1 MNRLIKALCLTAL
14 VAAFL
19 LLVNGEAAA
28 APADDTDKLEAF
40 IDGVIYRQ
48 MDENNIVGA
57 TVAVVQDGEIKL
69 TKGYGYADRENR
81 VPVDPEET
89 LFRIG
94 STGKLF
100 TWTAVMQLVEQNLI
114 DLDADVNEYLD
125 LEIPDRLFGWDA
137 SGDPGPIT
145 MRHLLTHTPGF
156 EDKGQGL
163 FVLKPEEMLNLENY
177 VKENIPARVYPP
189 GEVMAYSN
197 YGAALAGYIVER
209 VSGLPFAEYVEENI
223 YEPLGMEHSTFRQPL
238 PDDLEPGMAEGY
250 NFYNGAY
257 YRGSFEYISALPAG
271 SMSSAAEDMA
281 RFMIAHLQEGASG
294 DARILEESTVREMHS
309 RQFTQHPEQDG
320 MTYGFIEQS
329 INNRR
334 IINHGGNTFLFATG
348 FYLLP
353 EENVGLFVSY
363 NGGTGLEREALL
375 TALMDR
381 YYPAHETGELTPPE
395 GSKERAAA
403 LTGEYLPNRA
413 NFTSMEKLFR
423 LLSGARVGVN
433 QDGYLLVNVL
443 GYPQQFVE
451 VEPGVYERRYTEG
464 TDLARKI
471 VFVEDST
478 GRMMM
483 CGEGPVFTYT
493 RAPWYGSGT
502 TAGLLTVSTLLLMV
516 TAIAGWIYASVGRV
530 IRKEKS
536 GAPKT
541 ALAARL
547 VAAFYGLF
555 LLIFIVALLSVVS
568 DIDPAFGVPRTFL
581 GEPAGLD
588 TVLTLPYIIAAAAAI
603 MLVFAV
609 IGWINKYWTI
619 GGRLHYTLLAL
630 SSLGM
635 TWLMFYVNL
644 L

>member
-1 MNRLIKALCLTAL
+1 MNRLIKALCFTAL
-14 VAAFL
+14 VAVFL
-19 LLVNGEAAA
+19 FLMNVEAAA

-40 IDGVIYRQ
+40 IDGVIYSQ

-57 TVAVVQDGEIKL
+57 TVAVVQDGKIKL
-69 TKGYGYADRENR
+69 TKGYGFAERENR
-81 VPVDPEET
+81 VPVDPAET
-89 LFRIG
+89 LFRVG

-125 LEIPDRLFGWDA
+125 FEIPDRLYGWDG
-137 SGDPGPIT
+137 SDGPGPIT

-163 FVLKPEEMLNLENY
+163 FVLKPEEMLTLENY
-177 VKENIPARVYPP
+177 LKENIPARVFPP
-189 GEVMAYSN
+189 GDVMAYSN

-209 VSGLPFAEYVEENI
+209 VSGLTFTEYVEENI

-238 PDDLEPGMAEGY
+238 PDDLDPGMADGY
-250 NFYNGAY
+250 NFYNGTY
-257 YRGSFEYISALPAG
+257 YRGSFEFISALPAG
-271 SMSSAAEDMA
+271 SMSSTAEDMA
-281 RFMIAHLQEGASG
+281 RFMIAHLQEGGSG
-294 DARILEESTVREMHS
+294 DARILEESTAREMHS

-348 FYLLP
+348 LYLLP
-353 EENVGLFVSY
+353 EENVGFFVSY

-381 YYPAHETGELTPPE
+381 YYPAPETDELTPPE
-395 GSKERAAA
+395 GSIERAAA

-464 TDLARKI
+464 TDLARRI
-471 VFVEDST
+471 VFVEDSA

-502 TAGLLTVSTLLLMV
+502 TAGLLTGSTLLLMV
-516 TAIAGWIYASVGRV
+516 TAIAGWIYASIGRV
-530 IRKEKS
+530 IRKEKR
-536 GAPKT
+536 GAPKP

-547 VAAFYGLF
+547 VAVVYGLF
-555 LLIFIVALLSVVS
+555 LLVFITALMSVVS

-581 GEPAGLD
+581 GEPTGLD
-588 TVLTLPYIIAAAAAI
+588 TVLALPYIIAAAAAA
-603 MLVFAV
+603 MFVFAV
-609 IGWINKYWTI
+609 LGWIKKYWTV
-619 GGRLHYTLLAL
+619 GGRLHYSVLAL

-635 TWLMFYVNL
+635 VWLMFYVNL